1 MNNENITYC
10 VKDNDLDGF
19 NDSESDL
26 ENSELAQLIN
36 EFEQMQSGANN
47 NVNIYN
53 EDDIISEMQNYELNF
68 TIKQL
73 LIICDYYGISK
84 QAKSAEYYGSKTRT
98 MKKNEII
105 SLIMM
110 FERNI
115 DNIEVVMKRK
125 ELWYYLDSLKADKIM
140 KKFVLW

>member
-10 VKDNDLDGF
+10 VKDNDLDSY
-19 NDSESDL
+19 DESEL

-36 EFEQMQSGANN
+36 DFEQMQSAANN
-47 NVNIYN
+47 NANLYN
-53 EDDIISEMQNYELNF
+53 EDDIMSEMQNYELNF

-73 LIICDYYGISK
+73 LIICDYYGITK
-84 QAKSAEYYGSKTRT
+84 QAKNAEYYGSKART
-98 MKKNEII
+98 MKKSDII

-110 FERNI
+110 FERNM
-115 DNIEVVMKRK
+115 DNIELVMKRK

>member
-1 MNNENITYC
+1 MTNENITYC
-10 VKDNDLDGF
+10 VDDNDLDGY
-19 NDSESDL
+19 NESEQEL
-26 ENSELAQLIN
+26 ENSELAELIN
-36 EFEQMQSGANN
+36 EFEQMQSNTSNSANL
-47 NVNIYN
+47 YN
-53 EDDIISEMQNYELNF
+53 EDDIMSEMQNYELNF

-73 LIICDYYGISK
+73 LIICEYYAQSK
-84 QAKSAEYYGSKTRT
+84 QEKAGEFCGSKTRT
-98 MKKNEII
+98 MKKNELI

>member
-10 VKDNDLDGF
+10 VKDNDLDSY
-19 NDSESDL
+19 DESEL

-36 EFEQMQSGANN
+36 DFEQMQSAANN
-47 NVNIYN
+47 NANLYN
-53 EDDIISEMQNYELNF
+53 EDDIMSEMQNYELNF

-73 LIICDYYGISK
+73 LIICDYYGITK
-84 QAKSAEYYGSKTRT
+84 QAKNAEYYGSKART
-98 MKKNEII
+98 MKKSDII

-110 FERNI
+110 FERNM
-115 DNIEVVMKRK
+115 DNIELVMKRK
-125 ELWYYLDSLKADKIM
+125 ELWYYFDSLKADKIM

>member
-10 VKDNDLDGF
+10 VKDNDLDCYD
-19 NDSESDL
+19 DSEL

-36 EFEQMQSGANN
+36 EFEQMQSAATNNANL
-47 NVNIYN
+47 YN
-53 EDDIISEMQNYELNF
+53 EDDIMSEMQNYELNF

-73 LIICDYYGISK
+73 LIICDYYGITK
-84 QAKSAEYYGSKTRT
+84 QAKNAEYYGSKART
-98 MKKNEII
+98 MKKSDII

>member
-10 VKDNDLDGF
+10 VKDNDLDGYD
-19 NDSESDL
+19 DSEL

-36 EFEQMQSGANN
+36 EFEQMQSAASNNANL
-47 NVNIYN
+47 YN
-53 EDDIISEMQNYELNF
+53 EDDIMSEMQNYELNF

-73 LIICDYYGISK
+73 LIICDYYGITK
-84 QAKSAEYYGSKTRT
+84 QAKNADYGSKART
-98 MKKNEII
+98 MKKSDII

-115 DNIEVVMKRK
+115 DNIELVMKRK